1 MRSDS
6 QSRPSPPPP
15 PAAAGWGSGGALGGG
30 RDSPSPEALCRDP
43 GMGERRS
50 LTGRKAARLDVQRLL
65 LRGAWKK
72 GALIDFLLAEEGQAR
87 ALAKSRAKSPGPLLC
102 HSSPPA
108 SLPLRDAQF
117 FPLLWGRRADCLH
130 PTSTQLRG
138 AWGLGEGPFCQLSIC
153 RDCQTTFPVP

>member
-1 MRSDS
+1 
-6 QSRPSPPPP
+6 
-15 PAAAGWGSGGALGGG
+15 
-30 RDSPSPEALCRDP
+30 
-43 GMGERRS
+43 MGERRS

-138 AWGLGEGPFCQLSIC
+138 AWGRVHFVSCPSVGIAKPLSLCPEVTVVGLDRREGRRAATIHL
-153 RDCQTTFPVP
+153 